1 MEDYLEA
8 TIQTYN
14 CTAPNYVFT
23 THDRQPQREFNDFCQ
38 CIVSGG
44 LVLDAGC
51 GGGRDCQAFVERG
64 FKVIGIDL
72 SEKMLEIA
80 QASVKSGAFKQAD
93 LRKIPLDDDSVDGIW
108 CCASLLHLKHSEVP
122 RALAEFKRI
131 LRTNAVCC
139 ILVKEGSGEE
149 FVQDDLS
156 IGMRRFYSYFREDE
170 ICQLCLPLNFSI
182 LSRHTTPE
190 KSNQLPGKRDH
201 KWICLLIRKT

>member
-1 MEDYLEA
+1 MEDYLTL
-8 TIQTYN
+8 TIETYN
-14 CTAPNYVFT
+14 NIASKYVHL

-38 CIVSGG
+38 WIVPGG
-44 LVLDAGC
+44 FVLDAGC

-64 FKVIGIDL
+64 FKVVGVDL
-72 SEKMLEIA
+72 SEKMLQIA
-80 QASVKSGAFKQAD
+80 QASVQNGVFIQAD
-93 LRKIPLDDDSVDGIW
+93 LRKIPLDDNTIDGIW

-156 IGMRRFYSYFREDE
+156 QGLRRFYSYFREDE
-170 ICQLCLPLNFSI
+170 MCELCLSLNFGI
-182 LSRHTTPE
+182 LSRYTTAE

-201 KWICLLIRKT
+201 NWICLLIRKT

>member
-1 MEDYLEA
+1 LESYLA
-8 TIQTYN
+8 STIETYN
-14 CTAPNYVFT
+14 IIASNYLFAT
-23 THDRQPQREFNDFCQ
+23 WDRQPQRALNDFCQ
-38 CIVSGG
+38 SVVSGG

-64 FKVIGIDL
+64 FRVVGVDL
-72 SEKMLEIA
+72 SKKMLEIA
-80 QASVKSGAFKQAD
+80 QAFVKNGDFIQAD

-122 RALAEFKRI
+122 RALAEFRRV

-149 FVQDDLS
+149 FVQETLS
-156 IGMRRFYSYFREDE
+156 QGMRRFYSYFREDE
-170 ICQLCLPLNFSI
+170 ICQLCLSMNFSI

-190 KSNQLPGKRDH
+190 ESNQLPGKRDH
-201 KWICLLIRKT
+201 NWIHLLIRKT